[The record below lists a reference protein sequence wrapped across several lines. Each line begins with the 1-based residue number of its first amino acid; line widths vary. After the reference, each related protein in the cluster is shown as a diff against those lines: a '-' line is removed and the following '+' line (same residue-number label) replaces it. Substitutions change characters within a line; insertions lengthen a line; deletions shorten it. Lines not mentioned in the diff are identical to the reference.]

1 MKKLLPLL
9 LALLGLGGGIG
20 AGLAL
25 KPPPAPGA
33 AEAPA
38 EATGQGAAPAGSH
51 GEAPAGSHG
60 EAPEAAAATAGHGG
74 EAHDSSE
81 PEYVKLN
88 NQFVVPVVAGGRVT
102 ALVVMSVSLQVGA
115 GGRETVFARE
125 PKLRDSFLQ
134 VLFDH
139 ANAGGFDGIFTT
151 AENLRT
157 LRMALLEAARSVLG
171 ETVTDILIIDMM
183 RQDS

>member
-1 MKKLLPLL
+1 MRKLLPLL
-9 LALLGLGGGIG
+9 IALLGLGGGIG

-25 KPPPAPGA
+25 KPAPPPEA
-33 AEAPA
+33 AEAAA
-38 EATGQGAAPAGSH
+38 EGAAPGEGAEHGAAPADSH
-51 GEAPAGSHG
+51 GEAPDA
-60 EAPEAAAATAGHGG
+60 APAPAGHGG
-74 EAHDSSE
+74 EAHVSSE
-81 PEYVKLN
+81 QEYVKLN

-102 ALVVMSVSLQVGA
+102 ALVVMSVSLQVGT
-115 GGRETVFARE
+115 GGREAVFARE
-125 PKLRDSFLQ
+125 PKLRDGFLQ

-157 LRMALLEAARSVLG
+157 LRMALLEAAQSVLG

>member
-1 MKKLLPLL
+1 MLGKLIPIL
-9 LALLGLGGGIG
+9 LALIGIGGGIG
-20 AGLAL
+20 AGLML
-25 KPPPAPGA
+25 KPAPQMEVLAANPCGEQPAVAAGDHGA
-33 AEAPA
+33 GTAGGDGVGHGDEA
-38 EATGQGAAPAGSH
+38 EATH
-51 GEAPAGSHG
+51 
-60 EAPEAAAATAGHGG
+60 
-74 EAHDSSE
+74 
-81 PEYVKLN
+81 EYVKLN

-102 ALVVMSVSLQVGA
+102 ALVVMSVSLQVGT
-115 GGRETVFARE
+115 GGREAVFARE
-125 PKLRDSFLQ
+125 PKLRDGFLQ

-157 LRMALLEAARSVLG
+157 LRMALLEAAQSVLG